1 MHNTR
6 IALITSFL
14 DKQPPG
20 IIQKLNYLMPW
31 EAVSTELSFLTW
43 RDSLLMDNNS
53 RSSLFSSWKIKKK
66 KCMFISG
73 ILSNCI
79 RTHCLRLETE
89 SILFALT
96 SHPARSKGALIAPD
110 PIPTPSPG
118 WGPSRDQSQYP
129 LPNRPGGS
137 PPPAQPL
144 STLQPL
150 LPCLLPSLQAPST
163 HTQWNKSLPPR
174 SKKKKEVNG

>member
-66 KCMFISG
+66 NVCSFQVFCQTVSEPIVCGLKQKVYYLPWPHIQPGARGPSLLQTRFPPHPRGEVPAGISP
-73 ILSNCI
+73 
-79 RTHCLRLETE
+79 
-89 SILFALT
+89 SILF
-96 SHPARSKGALIAPD
+96 
-110 PIPTPSPG
+110 PTGLGQPSPC
-118 WGPSRDQSQYP
+118 PAP
-129 LPNRPGGS
+129 FH
-137 PPPAQPL
+137 PPAPPALPAALSPGPL
-144 STLQPL
+144 HP
-150 LPCLLPSLQAPST
+150 
-163 HTQWNKSLPPR
+163 HTVK
-174 SKKKKEVNG
+174 